1 MMPSLHGLATAA
13 ITGLMLFAAGS
24 SRAADKNTDAVIDGD
39 DAEGVT
45 ADAQAIARR
54 IPVQDIP
61 HTAFHKPRIRDGAR
75 LLITKA
81 NPPEGEP
88 PEKEPA
94 NEASN
99 KDAPNEIDTK

>member
-1 MMPSLHGLATAA
+1 MPSLHGLATAA

-24 SRAADKNTDAVIDGD
+24 SRAADKNTDAVIYGD

-45 ADAQAIARR
+45 ADAQTIARR

-81 NPPEGEP
+81 NPPE
-88 PEKEPA
+88 KEPA